1 VMRLGVAAA
10 AFVPEGAFPP
20 PLDRQSRSIH
30 PSPQGE
36 PSPQSHS
43 DPCFAADR
51 NRSIR
56 LGSARRVARVRS
68 LRALLTRLGAIIALL
83 LLAPAADARRD
94 RTVSGDV
101 IKAARYLQTARLDD
115 ARAVLGDLQKRA
127 ADTPE
132 VKWLEAEL
140 AFQSGDYA
148 AALRQLDKVP
158 DDAVEGLV
166 GQTRKL
172 AASTRSV
179 TEGFAEA
186 RSPQGHFI
194 IRYAPGP
201 DATIAGLAGEVLDA
215 AWQAIG
221 DDLGL
226 EPADPIRVELLGAPS
241 DLAKMSPLTETD
253 IETTGTIALSK
264 YNKLMVVSPRAT
276 LFGYPWMDTLAHE
289 YTHLV
294 VSRLSHDTVPVW
306 LQEGLARLEQTRWRR
321 APELQ
326 LSATEQALL
335 SAALRKGRLI
345 TFEEMH
351 PSMAKLP
358 SQEAAAL
365 AYAEVYTL
373 VGWMQNKIGYRGIRD
388 ALIAQRDGKSA
399 RRAVAE
405 ALGIPWSAVEKE
417 WRAHLKVGD
426 TKARAGK
433 PIKFAKGGIDSENV
447 GLEQVNVRARKHA
460 RLGGMLRARG
470 QNEAA
475 VVEYEKA
482 LGGGPE
488 PFVAGKLARTL
499 VELGRFDR
507 AIELATPLVAADHHD
522 AVAAVTLGMARSA
535 RRQWREAIT
544 AYEQALGVSPFDPT
558 TRCGLAEAYAQ
569 TNDARATRERS
580 ACEQLKN

>member
-1 VMRLGVAAA
+1 VIASVALAA
-10 AFVPEGAFPP
+10 P
-20 PLDRQSRSIH
+20 
-30 PSPQGE
+30 
-36 PSPQSHS
+36 
-43 DPCFAADR
+43 
-51 NRSIR
+51 
-56 LGSARRVARVRS
+56 
-68 LRALLTRLGAIIALL
+68 
-83 LLAPAADARRD
+83 ADARRD
-94 RTVSGDV
+94 RTVTGDV
-101 IKAARYLQTARLDD
+101 IKAARFLQTARLDD
-115 ARAVLGDLQKRA
+115 ARALLTDLQKRA
-127 ADTPE
+127 SDTTE
-132 VKWLEAEL
+132 VRWLQAEL

-148 AALRQLDKVP
+148 AAVKLLDKVS
-158 DDAVEGLV
+158 DDAVDGLV
-166 GQTRKL
+166 GQTRRL
-172 AASTRSV
+172 AASTLSV
-179 TEGFAEA
+179 TEAFAEA
-186 RSPQGHFI
+186 RSPGGHFV

-201 DATIAGLAGEVLDA
+201 DATIASLAGEVLDA
-215 AWQAIG
+215 AWETIG
-221 DDLGL
+221 NDLGL
-226 EPADPIRVELLGAPS
+226 KPADPIRVELLGAPA
-241 DLAKMSPLTETD
+241 DLAKLSPLTEAD

-276 LFGYPWMDTLAHE
+276 IFGYPWMDTLAHE
-289 YTHLV
+289 YTHLL
-294 VSRLSHDTVPVW
+294 VSRIAHDAVPVW
-306 LQEGLARLEQTRWRR
+306 LQEGLARLEQTRWRH

-326 LSATEQALL
+326 LSPTEQTLL
-335 SAALRKGRLI
+335 AAALRKGRLI
-345 TFEEMH
+345 TFDEMH

-373 VGWMQNKIGYRGIRD
+373 VGWMQTKIGYRGIRD

-405 ALGIPWSAVEKE
+405 ALGMPWTGVEKE

-433 PIKFAKGGIDSENV
+433 PIKFAKGGVRSENV
-447 GLEQVNVRARKHA
+447 GLEQVNARARKHA

-470 QNEAA
+470 ANEAA

-482 LGGGPE
+482 LAGGPE

-507 AIELATPLVAADHHD
+507 AIELATPLVATDDHD

-535 RRQWREAIT
+535 RHQWREAIS

-569 TNDARATRERS
+569 TNDTRAARERS
-580 ACEQLKN
+580 ACDQLKN

>member
-1 VMRLGVAAA
+1 MTRMTRIAHHG
-10 AFVPEGAFPP
+10 
-20 PLDRQSRSIH
+20 
-30 PSPQGE
+30 
-36 PSPQSHS
+36 
-43 DPCFAADR
+43 AADR
-51 NRSIR
+51 TERRHAR
-56 LGSARRVARVRS
+56 LPAARMLA
-68 LRALLTRLGAIIALL
+68 AAGLL
-83 LLAPAADARRD
+83 LVAASAEARRD
-94 RTVSGDV
+94 RTVAGDV
-101 IKAARYLQTARLDD
+101 IKAYRFLQTARLDD
-115 ARAVLGDLQKRA
+115 ARALLAELQKRA
-127 ADTPE
+127 PDTHE
-132 VKWLEAEL
+132 VKWLTAEL
-140 AFQSGDYA
+140 AFQTGDYA
-148 AALRQLDKVP
+148 GAVKQLDKVP
-158 DDAVEGLV
+158 DEAVEGLA

-172 AASTRSV
+172 AASTLSV
-179 TEGFAEA
+179 TETFAEA
-186 RSPQGHFI
+186 KSPHGHFV

-201 DATIAGLAGEVLDA
+201 DATIAGLAGEVLDR
-215 AWQAIG
+215 AWEVVGQ
-221 DDLGL
+221 DLGMK
-226 EPADPIRVELLGAPS
+226 PSDPIRVELLGAPA
-241 DLAKMSPLTETD
+241 DLAKLSPLTETD

-276 LFGYPWMDTLAHE
+276 VFGYPWMDTLAHE

-294 VSRLSHDTVPVW
+294 VSRLSHDAVPVW

-321 APELQ
+321 PPELQ

-335 SAALRKGRLI
+335 TAGLRKGRLI

-373 VGWMQNKIGYRGIRD
+373 VGWMQGKIGYRGIRD

-405 ALGIPWSAVEKE
+405 VLGMSWTAVEKE
-417 WRAHLKVGD
+417 WRTHLKIGD

-433 PIKFAKGGIDSENV
+433 PVKFAKGGVDSENI
-447 GLEQVNVRARKHA
+447 GLEQVNTRARKHA

-470 QNEAA
+470 QNDAA
-475 VVEYEKA
+475 VIEYEKA
-482 LGGGPE
+482 LTSGPE

-499 VELGRFDR
+499 IELGRFDR
-507 AIELATPLVAADHHD
+507 AIELATPLVAADAHD

-535 RRQWREAIT
+535 RHQWPEAIT

-569 TNDARATRERS
+569 MKDSRAGRERT
-580 ACEQLKN
+580 ACDQLKH

>member
-1 VMRLGVAAA
+1 MRQSIQRLSRSSIARAALMVAAA
-10 AFVPEGAFPP
+10 ALAA
-20 PLDRQSRSIH
+20 
-30 PSPQGE
+30 SP
-36 PSPQSHS
+36 
-43 DPCFAADR
+43 ATA
-51 NRSIR
+51 
-56 LGSARRVARVRS
+56 
-68 LRALLTRLGAIIALL
+68 
-83 LLAPAADARRD
+83 ARRD
-94 RTVSGDV
+94 RTVAGDV
-101 IKAARYLQTARLDD
+101 IKAARFLQTARLDD
-115 ARAVLGDLQKRA
+115 ARALLADLQHRA
-127 ADTPE
+127 PDTAE

-140 AFQSGDYA
+140 AFQTGDYA
-148 AALRQLDKVP
+148 GTVKLLDKVP

-172 AASTRSV
+172 AISTLSV
-179 TEGFAEA
+179 TERFAEA
-186 RSPQGHFI
+186 RSPHGHFL

-215 AWQAIG
+215 AWEAVG
-221 DDLGL
+221 EDLGL
-226 EPADPIRVELLGAPS
+226 KPADPIRVELLGAPA
-241 DLAKMSPLTETD
+241 DLAKLSPLTETD

-276 LFGYPWMDTLAHE
+276 IFGYPWMDTLAHE

-294 VSRLSHDTVPVW
+294 VSRVAHDAVPVW
-306 LQEGLARLEQTRWRR
+306 LQEGLARLEQSRWRH

-335 SAALRKGRLI
+335 AAALRKGRLI

-373 VGWMQNKIGYRGIRD
+373 VGWMQGKIGYRGIRE
-388 ALIAQRDGKSA
+388 ALTVQRDGKSA

-405 ALGIPWSAVEKE
+405 ALGMSWPAVEKE
-417 WRAHLKVGD
+417 WRNHLKVGD

-433 PIKFAKGGIDSENV
+433 PIKFAKGGVSSENV
-447 GLEQVNVRARKHA
+447 GLEQINTRARKHT

-470 QNEAA
+470 LSEAA
-475 VVEYEKA
+475 AVEYEKA
-482 LGGGPE
+482 LASGPE

-499 VELGRFDR
+499 VELGRYDR
-507 AIELATPLVAADHHD
+507 AIELATPLVAADDHD

-535 RRQWREAIT
+535 RHQWPEAIT

-569 TNDARATRERS
+569 TTDPRATRERA
-580 ACEQLKN
+580 ACDQLKN